1 MFRET
6 LNFATKKRASVKQK
20 TENNQLKRTREMNI
34 SEKIL
39 AKASGKTTVHP
50 GDIVDANVDVI
61 MVHDLTGPLAI
72 EAFKKIGVQKVWDNR
87 KVVIILDH
95 QIPAESVKMAEL
107 HKMLRKFAQ
116 EQAIRIYDVGEG
128 GICHQVMPEKGYVTP
143 GSLIVGADSHTC
155 TYGAF
160 GAFATGI
167 GSTEAAAV
175 FATGKIWLK
184 VPEAIRFNVTG
195 QFQKYVTPKDLILH
209 IIGKVGVDGA
219 IYKSTEFTGPTMQAM
234 SIAGRM
240 TVCNMTVEMGAKN
253 GIVEPDEITWKF
265 LESRVPKAKE
275 AVKAWKSDAD
285 AKYEKTININ
295 VSDLEPQVAV
305 PSSVDNVKPISK
317 VADVAVDQAFIGSCT
332 NGRIE
337 DLRMAAQILKGK
349 KVKKGVRALVI
360 PASQEVYAQAIK
372 EGLVETF
379 TEAGALVCGATC
391 GPCLGGH
398 IGLLASGETCVS
410 TSNRNFIG
418 RMGSPQANVYLA
430 SPAVVA
436 ASALTGKLTDPRK
449 LEA

>member
-1 MFRET
+1 
-6 LNFATKKRASVKQK
+6 
-20 TENNQLKRTREMNI
+20 MNI
-34 SEKIL
+34 TEKII
-39 AKASGKTTVHP
+39 AKASGKNNVRL
-50 GDIVDANVDVI
+50 GDIVDANVDII

-72 EAFKKIGVQKVWDNR
+72 EAFKKIGVSEVWDNK

-107 HKMLRKFAQ
+107 HKMLRKFAK
-116 EQAIRIYDVGEG
+116 EQNIVIYDVGQG

-184 VPEAIRFNVTG
+184 VPETIKVNVTG
-195 QFQKYVTPKDLILH
+195 EFSKYVTPKDLVLF
-209 IIGKVGVDGA
+209 IIGKMGVDGA
-219 IYKSTEFTGPTMQAM
+219 IYKSLEFSGSTMKCM

-240 TVCNMTVEMGAKN
+240 TVCNMAVEMGAKN
-253 GIVEPDEITWKF
+253 GIVEADESTREF
-265 LESRVPKAKE
+265 LEGRLPKTQTPFASM
-275 AVKAWKSDAD
+275 KSDAD
-285 AKYEKTININ
+285 AKYEKTVEID
-295 VSDLEPQVAV
+295 VTDLEPQVAC

-317 VADVAVDQAFIGSCT
+317 VGDVKINQAFIGSCT

-337 DLRMAAQILKGK
+337 DLRIAAQILKGK
-349 KVKKGVRALVI
+349 KVKNDVRALVI

-372 EGLVETF
+372 EGLIEVF

-418 RMGSPQANVYLA
+418 RMGSPLANVFLA
-430 SPAVVA
+430 SPATVA

-449 LEA
+449 PEA